1 MLYILKLKA
10 LQIEKLCL
18 VKIINTLEEFSKDNV
33 SVFYHAFT
41 LPALFTYVEFF
52 FYETFYFFF
61 LWLFYRCGA
70 LFFFIIYSYYEPL
83 AASFD
88 LLLCSYG
95 LKVNKKLAHFNLTG
109 TTIHHNGIFG
119 IDLAFVA
126 AKWTA
131 IKAATPVVIPLV
143 AFIGAREMFVDTGCM
158 KSCQVANHAYQDSLL
173 GTKTPFVAS
182 PQASEGWVNRVIVG
196 GFGRNNYG
204 PEFAQKIEAIQAAAR
219 QTSIDNA
226 NLAAQ
231 VKANVTQM
239 AEMQQKIDAFNA
251 NAAGSVN
258 NTTMN
263 PKFKQI

>member
-18 VKIINTLEEFSKDNV
+18 VKIINTFEEFSKDNV
-33 SVFYHAFT
+33 NLFCHAFT
-41 LPALFTYVEFF
+41 LPSLFTYLEFS
-52 FYETFYFFF
+52 FYETFYFFS

-70 LFFFIIYSYYEPL
+70 LFFFIIYSHYEPL

-95 LKVNKKLAHFNLTG
+95 LKFNKKLARFHITG
-109 TTIHHNGIFG
+109 TTINHNAIFG
-119 IDLAFVA
+119 IDLAFMA

-131 IKAATPVVIPLV
+131 FKAAAPVVVPLV
-143 AFIGAREMFVDTGCM
+143 AFIGARDMFVDTGCM
-158 KSCQVANHAYQDSLL
+158 KSFQVANHAYQDSLL

-182 PQASEGWVNRVIVG
+182 PQASEGWVNRVIGG
-196 GFGRNNYG
+196 GFGKNNYG
-204 PEFAQKIEAIQAAAR
+204 PEFAQKMEAIQAAAR

-231 VKANVTQM
+231 VKANAAQM
-239 AEMQQKIDAFNA
+239 AEMQQKINAF
-251 NAAGSVN
+251 NAAGSVD